1 MPFQCYA
8 GVVGE
13 IHHTPEISNVAEA
26 FGVVVMLN
34 AHPAPNT

>member
-1 MPFQCYA
+1 MPFHFYT
-8 GVVGE
+8 GVVGG
-13 IHHTPEISNVAEA
+13 IPHTPEISNVAEA